1 MANSQRLRIV
11 TRMSALAMWQA
22 EYVRAQ
28 LLKHHNQLDVEII
41 GVKTT
46 GDLSQAQNIPL
57 NKIGGKAV
65 FVKELEQA
73 LLENEADIAVHSLKD
88 VPATFPEGL
97 GLTAICERASPF
109 DAWVCPKGETL
120 NTIAAGSI
128 VGTSSLRRMV
138 QLKFLRPDL
147 QYEPI
152 RGNVDTRLR
161 KCHEG
166 EFDAI
171 V

>member
-1 MANSQRLRIV
+1 MAPNPQRLRIV

-73 LLENEADIAVHSLKD
+73 LLDNEADIAVHSLKD

-97 GLTAICERASPF
+97 
-109 DAWVCPKGETL
+109 
-120 NTIAAGSI
+120 
-128 VGTSSLRRMV
+128 
-138 QLKFLRPDL
+138 
-147 QYEPI
+147 
-152 RGNVDTRLR
+152 
-161 KCHEG
+161 
-166 EFDAI
+166 
-171 V
+171 